1 MNKIEKNDY
10 CLNPT
15 LVHELAKFSKE
26 DEDYDEF
33 ADEDDVKKTLYY
45 RKFLDILL
53 VVLSKT
59 KKIDKFQ
66 MNYSLNDSVAFS
78 KYDCFFDPYEDYNY
92 STSMEEYLKNYG
104 WYFPDGWNV
113 YFDACDELNEFIIH
127 DNLEELAKAFTKRN
141 NINFKE
147 EYFFGNPV
155 TITNNKFNKI
165 LSIHK
170 KQKKNKKEQKLFSSL
185 YETAKAI
192 ADNLIR
198 EFAFDFEEYDVD
210 GDLYFTHYY
219 TSNTNVY
226 EQEIVIDL
234 FSLIRPSILWRV
246 PEFDQA
252 MNKYLERYGGK

>member
-1 MNKIEKNDY
+1 MKKIEKNDY

-15 LVHELAKFSKE
+15 LVHVLTNTSEE
-26 DEDYDEF
+26 DNYDEF
-33 ADEDDVKKTLYY
+33 ADEDDAKKTLYY

-59 KKIDKFQ
+59 EKIDKFK

-78 KYDCFFDPYEDYNY
+78 KYDYLFDPYEDYNY
-92 STSMEEYLKNYG
+92 SSSMEEYLNKYD

-113 YFDACDELNEFIIH
+113 YFDACDERNVY
-127 DNLEELAKAFTKRN
+127 DNLDELAKAFTKRN

-185 YETAKAI
+185 YETAKSI

-198 EFAFDFEEYDVD
+198 DFVFDYEEYNVD
-210 GDLYFTHYY
+210 GDLYFTRYY
-219 TSNTNVY
+219 TSSYNAY
-226 EQEIVIDL
+226 EQEIVIDM
-234 FSLIRPSILWRV
+234 FSMIRPSILWKV